1 MAGCSQAIPSP
12 LLGVI
17 EDMYLNDTHN
27 GRGVFSEARKA
38 PVQHGGNLEQ

>member
-27 GRGVFSEARKA
+27 GRGCSRKPA
-38 PVQHGGNLEQ
+38 KPRFNTGAI